1 MSTEN
6 LEHEDQNRTTEPI
19 IDILGNEAPSDP
31 EQEIVSQGVH
41 NYSAAETYVCPT
53 DPAVLQQLEWFR
65 DQKPALMMHFGL
77 YCQPGMV
84 ASWALSDKDSDWS
97 RHQVNW
103 TDGETFKKQYF
114 GLNRSFNPVRFQP
127 EEWAQMA

>member
-41 NYSAAETYVCPT
+41 NYSAAST
-53 DPAVLQQLEWFR
+53 R
-65 DQKPALMMHFGL
+65 
-77 YCQPGMV
+77 
-84 ASWALSDKDSDWS
+84 
-97 RHQVNW
+97 
-103 TDGETFKKQYF
+103 
-114 GLNRSFNPVRFQP
+114 
-127 EEWAQMA
+127 

>member
-31 EQEIVSQGVH
+31 EQEIISQGVH

-53 DPAVLQQLEWFR
+53 DPAVL
-65 DQKPALMMHFGL
+65 
-77 YCQPGMV
+77 
-84 ASWALSDKDSDWS
+84 
-97 RHQVNW
+97 
-103 TDGETFKKQYF
+103 
-114 GLNRSFNPVRFQP
+114 
-127 EEWAQMA
+127 

>member
-6 LEHEDQNRTTEPI
+6 LEQEDQNRTTEPI
-19 IDILGNEAPSDP
+19 IDIPGNEAPADP

-65 DQKPALMMHFGL
+65 DQKLALMIKRQGFRL
-77 YCQPGMV
+77 VPPPGK
-84 ASWALSDKDSDWS
+84 L
-97 RHQVNW
+97 
-103 TDGETFKKQYF
+103 DGRRNLQKT
-114 GLNRSFNPVRFQP
+114 VFQP
-127 EEWAQMA
+127 ESFV